1 MSAYNAVANVESYDW
16 RAILE
21 AVGMPQQAQG
31 ITATS
36 MATTVE
42 DGAFANLEPEAFLN
56 PTNAES
62 MMQEQPF
69 PNQYGAMCVDNWNPY
84 VESGSAQFFGS
95 WKF

>member
-1 MSAYNAVANVESYDW
+1 MSAYNAAANTESYDW

-56 PTNAES
+56 PTNSES